1 VGGLCLDGTADRAEV
16 HGLFFDFEAELLR
29 EGGAHDVDGA
39 GVEDRFKWALAVN
52 LHLEGEAA
60 LSRNGDLAGWRHRV
74 VGDN

>member
-39 GVEDRFKWALAVN
+39 GVEDGL
-52 LHLEGEAA
+52 
-60 LSRNGDLAGWRHRV
+60 NGPWPLTFIWKARPPSAGTVTWPD
-74 VGDN
+74 GGIE